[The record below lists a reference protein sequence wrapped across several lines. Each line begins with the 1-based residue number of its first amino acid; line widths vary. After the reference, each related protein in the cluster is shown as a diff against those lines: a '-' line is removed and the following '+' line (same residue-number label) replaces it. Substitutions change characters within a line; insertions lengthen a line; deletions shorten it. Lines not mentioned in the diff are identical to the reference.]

1 MGELITH
8 RDISDDLADLS
19 LTQARMIAALDDMP
33 ALPPGPPR
41 VAVVVDATSSMGKS
55 RLTGK
60 PYLPARRIT
69 IEAAKNF
76 LRPCA

>member
-33 ALPPGPPR
+33 ARHLGRRALP
-41 VAVVVDATSSMGKS
+41 S
-55 RLTGK
+55 
-60 PYLPARRIT
+60 
-69 IEAAKNF
+69 
-76 LRPCA
+76 